1 MFNSY
6 ASVIFIMAILAILM
20 AGITKS
26 IVPVV
31 IVSFVIIGSYRA
43 LKRTIL
49 K

>member
-1 MFNSY
+1 
-6 ASVIFIMAILAILM
+6 MAILALFM
-20 AGITKS
+20 ACITKS

-43 LKRTIL
+43 LKRTII